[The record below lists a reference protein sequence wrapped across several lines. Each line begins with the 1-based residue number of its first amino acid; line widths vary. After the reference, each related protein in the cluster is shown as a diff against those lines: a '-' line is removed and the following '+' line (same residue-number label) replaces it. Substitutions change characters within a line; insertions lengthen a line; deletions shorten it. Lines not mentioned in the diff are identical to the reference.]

1 MSGGSGGPVIIHHLA
16 QAPGVTPEDQ
26 AELQEIA
33 DRNPV
38 ECSVAD
44 AFKVLHILWKYL
56 RP

>member
-1 MSGGSGGPVIIHHLA
+1 MAGGGHIIIHHIA

-26 AELQEIA
+26 TKLQEIA
-33 DRNPV
+33 DRNPI

-44 AFKVLHILWKYL
+44 SFEVLHILWKYL

>member
-1 MSGGSGGPVIIHHLA
+1 MAGGGHIIIHHLA

-26 AELQEIA
+26 AELLQIA

-38 ECSVAD
+38 QCSVED